1 MVSPSK
7 NQVAPEAIGYDAFV
21 FARKDRRGVA
31 DGVGSELRLGVWA
44 KKKKFMGPSIIKNWY
59 ATLKRNKY
67 TYTYILYIYIMQ
79 YTYNI
84 NRF

>member
-31 DGVGSELRLGVWA
+31 DGVGSELRLGV
-44 KKKKFMGPSIIKNWY
+44 
-59 ATLKRNKY
+59 
-67 TYTYILYIYIMQ
+67 
-79 YTYNI
+79 
-84 NRF
+84 

>member
-31 DGVGSELRLGVWA
+31 DGVGSELSLGVWA
-44 KKKKFMGPSIIKNWY
+44 KKTKFTGRSIKNWY
-59 ATLKRNKY
+59 AKTKQIY
-67 TYTYILYIYIMQ
+67 VYIYMYIQ
-79 YTYNI
+79 YTIIYI
-84 NRF
+84 QYK